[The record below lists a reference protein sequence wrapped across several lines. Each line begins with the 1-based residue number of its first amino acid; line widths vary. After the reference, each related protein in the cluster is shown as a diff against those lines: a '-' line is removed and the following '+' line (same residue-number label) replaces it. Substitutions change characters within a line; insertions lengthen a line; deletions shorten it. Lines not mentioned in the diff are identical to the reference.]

1 MVELLLVFHW
11 CSLENG
17 NSVCALVLKTVAR
30 VSFNSNVQSFLK
42 LKKIHDNPRSYF
54 RKVIITFPR
63 EKKNEIKPG
72 VFYLHGLEVII
83 ISQLITPTDKKISD
97 MKIGSQP
104 RIRETF
110 REKTLI
116 FL

>member
-1 MVELLLVFHW
+1 MF
-11 CSLENG
+11 SP
-17 NSVCALVLKTVAR
+17 
-30 VSFNSNVQSFLK
+30 FLK
-42 LKKIHDNPRSYF
+42 LKKIYDNPRSYF
-54 RKVIITFPR
+54 RILIITFPR

-72 VFYLHGLEVII
+72 VFYLYGLEVII

-110 REKTLI
+110 REKSLI